1 MVFWQSAASSA
12 AQQCRKLRGDRRS
25 AALRGITS
33 FAVRNIQTRS
43 GLITRSCS
51 GRLSPIACF
60 GAIEVSKC
68 FHVHTVSSKRERCKW
83 KSLNGAENGA
93 AKGYTSRV
101 IVESRAA
108 TQPLSS
114 SSKTPTTCCRTPL
127 SGGGSS
133 CSLAGCFSLPPLRG
147 RVLLRPPKPQRHVGG
162 GQPGGAGFL
171 YGFLAG
177 FCPAPPKIHRN
188 LQIQWISVKFQ
199 ISRNSGKIHFSHF
212 RRPNKIQAK
221 FRKNPFS
228 LFRISIF
235 IFIFCTS

>member
-1 MVFWQSAASSA
+1 MLPPPINQDLETILSCRKKPFPLLGCSLSTTGFIMVIWQSAASSA
-12 AQQCRKLRGDRRS
+12 AQRCRKLRGDRRS

-68 FHVHTVSSKRERCKW
+68 FHVHTVSAKRERCKW

-133 CSLAGCFSLPPLRG
+133 CSLAGWTAPWLRWPG
-147 RVLLRPPKPQRHVGG
+147 DTKLMDVKLLMV
-162 GQPGGAGFL
+162 
-171 YGFLAG
+171 
-177 FCPAPPKIHRN
+177 
-188 LQIQWISVKFQ
+188 
-199 ISRNSGKIHFSHF
+199 
-212 RRPNKIQAK
+212 
-221 FRKNPFS
+221 
-228 LFRISIF
+228 
-235 IFIFCTS
+235 IFCFFVITWDGNSYVCRIGEV